1 MTLGIRVL
9 VGMLGLL
16 TVLSG
21 CAGYRVG
28 NISGRELQGVR
39 SVFVP
44 TVKNETIEPG
54 LPVMVSNEIIR
65 RFDNDGT
72 LETLQSAQ
80 ADSELDVTIKRME
93 RRPVRGNRRN
103 TLLTETYELTLVAEA
118 TFINRKLGRKVF
130 ESKEVRGR
138 TEYFVQNNMQEVERQ
153 ALPLAAED
161 LANQVVSMV
170 TEGW

>member
-1 MTLGIRVL
+1 
-9 VGMLGLL
+9 
-16 TVLSG
+16 
-21 CAGYRVG
+21 
-28 NISGRELQGVR
+28 
-39 SVFVP
+39 
-44 TVKNETIEPG
+44 
-54 LPVMVSNEIIR
+54 
-65 RFDNDGT
+65 
-72 LETLQSAQ
+72 
-80 ADSELDVTIKRME
+80 ME

>member
-103 TLLTETYELTLVAEA
+103 NSLWWRKRPSSIASSAEKFLKA
-118 TFINRKLGRKVF
+118 RKSAAGPNTSCKTTCRKWNGRPCPSQPKTSPTRSF
-130 ESKEVRGR
+130 R
-138 TEYFVQNNMQEVERQ
+138 
-153 ALPLAAED
+153 
-161 LANQVVSMV
+161 
-170 TEGW
+170 W

>member
-1 MTLGIRVL
+1 MTSGIRVL
-9 VGMLGLL
+9 AGMLGLL

-39 SVFVP
+39 SIFVP
-44 TVKNETIEPG
+44 TVKNDTVEPG

-80 ADSELDVTIKRME
+80 ADSELDVTIKRFE
-93 RRPVRGNRRN
+93 RRAIRSNRQSA
-103 TLLTETYELTLVAEA
+103 LVTETYEITLVAEA

-130 ESKEVRGR
+130 ENKEVRGR